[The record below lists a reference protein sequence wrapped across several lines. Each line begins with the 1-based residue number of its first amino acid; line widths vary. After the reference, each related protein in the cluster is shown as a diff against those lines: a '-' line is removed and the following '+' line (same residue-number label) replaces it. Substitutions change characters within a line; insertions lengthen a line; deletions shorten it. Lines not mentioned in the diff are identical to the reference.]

1 MPRAAVP
8 AHAPGDQGPGTVGH
22 PVGLPHGDHPVPRLT
37 LPVEDKTGAAGNYEV
52 ALRFAREDDPESTLP
67 SIFTA
72 LQEEMGIKLVLAKVP
87 VEMVVIDHLERRPTE
102 N

>member
-1 MPRAAVP
+1 MSVRSARQFLFAR
-8 AHAPGDQGPGTVGH
+8 GPE
-22 PVGLPHGDHPVPRLT
+22 R
-37 LPVEDKTGAAGNYEV
+37 
-52 ALRFAREDDPESTLP
+52 RFAREDDPESTLP

>member
-1 MPRAAVP
+1 MLLA
-8 AHAPGDQGPGTVGH
+8 
-22 PVGLPHGDHPVPRLT
+22 RLQ
-37 LPVEDKTGAAGNYEV
+37 
-52 ALRFAREDDPESTLP
+52 STLP